1 VLKVTFSSR
10 RKFWI
15 KAKNMDNP
23 RRALGKG
30 LGALLSAK
38 AEQSPATPSPS
49 PTEVP
54 IDAIQSNPL
63 QPRRTFHQEALEE
76 LAQSIRTDGIIQP
89 LIVRK
94 HQDGYQLIAGER
106 RWRAARIAGLD
117 KVPVVVQDI
126 SDDRMLEIAL
136 IENIQREDLNP
147 IEMAEAF
154 DRMSREL
161 NLTQEEIGR
170 RTGKDRAVVANAIRL
185 LQLPVEMKALIGER
199 KLSPGHA
206 LAIMKLKVE
215 EDRIRLARQTIEMGW
230 SVRQVEQAA
239 SMLNERR
246 PEQERPPA
254 AQPAPVDPNVRA
266 AIEEMERALGT
277 RVRIIEARGGKG
289 RLEIEYYSAEDLD
302 RIYNAIAG
310 TPT

>member
-1 VLKVTFSSR
+1 MPR
-10 RKFWI
+10 D
-15 KAKNMDNP
+15 MDNQ

-38 AEQSPATPSPS
+38 TVQAPAASS

-54 IDAIQSNPL
+54 IDAIQSNPQ
-63 QPRRTFHQEALEE
+63 QPRRTFDQDALEE

-94 HQDGYQLIAGER
+94 HQDGYQLVAGER
-106 RWRAARIAGLD
+106 RWRAAGIAGLAR
-117 KVPVVVQDI
+117 VPVVVQEI
-126 SDDRMLEIAL
+126 SDERMLEIAL

-154 DRMSREL
+154 DRMSHDL

-170 RTGKDRAVVANAIRL
+170 RTGKDRAVIANAIRL
-185 LQLPVEMKALIGER
+185 LQLPQEIKALLAQR
-199 KLSPGHA
+199 KLSAGHA
-206 LAIMKLKVE
+206 LAILKLKLE
-215 EDRIRLARQTIEMGW
+215 DDRIRLARQTSEMGW
-230 SVRQVEQAA
+230 SVRQVEQVAA
-239 SMLNERR
+239 TLNERR
-246 PEQERPPA
+246 PEQDPPPTA
-254 AQPAPVDPNVRA
+254 PPAPVDPNVRA

-277 RVRIIEARGGKG
+277 RVRIIEGRGGKG
-289 RLEIEYYSAEDLD
+289 RIEIEYYSAEDLD

-310 TPT
+310 PPT